1 MSERPKKA
9 KPPAAPV
16 PAPTPRSSRTA
27 AGRSKNANTNGKKKR
42 NKRPKG
48 NKDTHDGGSKTSW
61 MLKNAGA
68 VIHPFTTVQAIDT
81 EVSSAGSFELLCTYN
96 WIEKT
101 KNKSDPAIYV
111 PGGPPKWKPPTLPIT
126 LPQDTGMQYADQNA
140 FRVPKYPF
148 EPVFWALD
156 LMNPDMRFNDVDLVC
171 NRNSLRKLLD
181 IATGRRRDPF
191 VMHLHMVEKTLFIT
205 RKEKNARTM
214 VSGSRNSGYGYNFEK
229 ACTEADGDVVG
240 SSSHHRVV
248 KYNMG
253 GLNCVVRFEVDAY
266 YEGNE
271 EGVCAHDFDHEGDA
285 LAKRFDLL
293 TIKEIDSDSTK
304 STTSNTSTNV
314 VRKGAVLSSSQMAE
328 IKTKKGLGGT
338 VYFKS
343 YLPQLWFGRTPYLF
357 IGRNTDG
364 IFHKIVKMHAGS
376 KFTEWEKE
384 NQEGL
389 RKLVGILNELREV
402 VSKVES
408 SAAVLMYEKKGDEPM
423 KILEMKN
430 LTSVLP
436 EETRRKYWSS

>member
-1 MSERPKKA
+1 MSERPKKP
-9 KPPAAPV
+9 KPPKAPV
-16 PAPTPRSSRTA
+16 PAPKPSSSSTA
-27 AGRSKNANTNGKKKR
+27 AERNKVANTNEKKKP

-48 NKDTHDGGSKTSW
+48 KKNTQDGGSKTSW
-61 MLKNAGA
+61 MLKNTGA
-68 VIHPFTTVQAIDT
+68 VIHPLTTVLAIDA
-81 EVSSAGSFELLCTYN
+81 EVSSAGGFELLCTYN
-96 WIEKT
+96 WIEKA
-101 KNKSDPAIYV
+101 KNKRGPAIYV

-140 FRVPKYPF
+140 FRTPKYPF

-181 IATGRRRDPF
+181 IATGRRPDPF

-205 RKEKNARTM
+205 RKEKNARMRVFGNT
-214 VSGSRNSGYGYNFEK
+214 NSGYGHNFEK
-229 ACTEADGDVVG
+229 ACTEADRDVVG

-248 KYNMG
+248 KYSMG

-271 EGVCAHDFDHEGDA
+271 EGVCARDFDHEDNA
-285 LAKRFDLL
+285 LAESFDLL
-293 TIKEIDSDSTK
+293 TLKEIDSDSTK
-304 STTSNTSTNV
+304 GTTSNTSTSA

-328 IKTKKGLGGT
+328 IKAKNGTGGT

-357 IGRNTDG
+357 IGKNTKG
-364 IFHKIVKMHAGS
+364 TFHNIVKMHAGS

-389 RKLVGILNELREV
+389 RKLVGILRELREV

-408 SAAVLMYEKKGDEPM
+408 SAAVLMYEKKKDEPM

-430 LTSVLP
+430 PTSVLP
-436 EETRRKYWSS
+436 EDIRGKYWSL